1 MAGLIAVPMPQ
12 RKASAMESNGVASA
26 METIETWI
34 ARLTSERFVRRLR
47 RDGEKPLCNVVA
59 AADSSN

>member
-1 MAGLIAVPMPQ
+1 
-12 RKASAMESNGVASA
+12 MESNGVASA